1 MKFALSLAWLSLVA
15 GATIR
20 SPQPRTYDGYQVH
33 RVRATGSQ
41 YAAAK
46 RALAAVP
53 HETLNEIRGNL
64 DVLIAPEQLDAFNA
78 LGLKSRTL
86 HENLAH
92 SIARESHV
100 KKAWK
105 RQANGSED
113 AWFDSYHPY
122 EDHITWWR
130 DLQESFPNNSNWTS
144 TGTSF
149 EGRDMFG
156 IHLYGKDGPGK
167 PAVIYHGTVHARE
180 WITAMTIEYIAKA
193 LTYEYKAGNNYT
205 QAILDNYD
213 IYMFPF
219 VNPDG
224 FVFSQTDDRL
234 WRKNRM
240 PPPENAANQTCYGRD
255 INRNWETNWDADP
268 RGASTDPCSQTYR
281 GEAPR
286 DTPENLGMDTLI
298 RKIRDEQGIKLY
310 IDWHSYSQLILY
322 PFGHKE
328 TLYAPELGM
337 WTKVAALMSENIAY
351 YSTNAT
357 TYTYGP
363 SGATL
368 YPTTGAS
375 IDHVYTIGR
384 AKFSMTIELPDT
396 GDFGFV
402 LPPERIRPA
411 ADEQWVGQQVLLSL
425 LDEEFFDGEG
435 PAIGALGTTW

>member
-1 MKFALSLAWLSLVA
+1 MKLLFNLAWLSLAA

-20 SPQPRTYDGYQVH
+20 SPQPVTYDGYQVH
-33 RVRATGSQ
+33 RLRAVGTDL
-41 YAAAK
+41 ALAK
-46 RALAAVP
+46 RAMSSIP
-53 HETLNEIRGNL
+53 HETLNEARGSW

-100 KKAWK
+100 KNSWK
-105 RQANGSED
+105 RQSNGSDD
-113 AWFDSYHPY
+113 AWFDSYHAY

-130 DLQESFPNNSNWTS
+130 DLQSSFPDNSNWTS
-144 TGTSF
+144 TGTSY

-156 IHLYGKDGPGK
+156 VHFWGADGPGKK

-180 WITAMTIEYIAKA
+180 WITAPVIEYIAKQLVDA
-193 LTYEYKAGNNYT
+193 YKTNGT
-205 QAILDNYD
+205 QSFLDKYD
-213 IYMFPF
+213 FYMFPI

-224 FVFSQTDDRL
+224 FVFSQTDNRL
-234 WRKNRM
+234 WRKNRQ
-240 PPPENAANQTCYGRD
+240 PPPANAQNQTCYGRD
-255 INRNWETNWDADP
+255 INRNWETNWDSST
-268 RGASTDPCSQTYR
+268 RGASRDPCSQTYR

-286 DTPENLGMDTLI
+286 DTPENKGMDTMI
-298 RKIRDEQGIKLY
+298 RKIRDEQGIELY
-310 IDWHSYSQLILY
+310 IDWHSYSQLILF
-322 PFGHKE
+322 PFGDKE

-337 WTKVAALMSENIAY
+337 WTKTASLMSEQIRLESKND
-351 YSTNAT
+351 T
-357 TYTYGP
+357 TYVFGP

-375 IDHVYTIGR
+375 IDHVYSTGR

-396 GDFGFV
+396 GDYGFV

-411 ADEQWVGQQVLLSL
+411 AEEQWVGQKVLLTL
-425 LDEEFFDGEG
+425 LDEPFFDGEG
-435 PAIGALGTTW
+435 PAIGTW

>member
-1 MKFALSLAWLSLVA
+1 MKFVLSLAWLSLA
-15 GATIR
+15 TCATIR
-20 SPQPRTYDGYQVH
+20 SPQPVSYDGYQVH
-33 RVRATGSQ
+33 RLRSTGSQ
-41 YAAAK
+41 YASAK
-46 RALAAVP
+46 RALASIP
-53 HETLNEIRGNL
+53 HETLNEVRGTW

-86 HENLAH
+86 HANLAD
-92 SIARESHV
+92 SIARESYV

-105 RQANGSED
+105 RQLNGSED

-122 EDHITWWR
+122 EDHISWWR
-130 DLQESFPNNSNWTS
+130 ELQESFPEHSNWTS
-144 TGTSF
+144 TGTSY

-156 IHLYGKDGPGK
+156 VHLWGAGGPGK

-180 WITAMTIEYIAKA
+180 WITAPVIEYIAKQ
-193 LTYEYKAGNNYT
+193 LVDGYKAGDNDT
-205 QAILDNYD
+205 QAVLDNYD
-213 IYMFPF
+213 FYMFPF

-224 FVFSQTDDRL
+224 FVFSQTDNRL
-234 WRKNRM
+234 WRKNRQ
-240 PPPENAANQTCYGRD
+240 PPPENAANQTCFGRD
-255 INRNWETNWDADP
+255 VNRNWETNWDADP
-268 RGASTDPCSQTYR
+268 RGASPDPCSQTYR

-286 DTPENLGMDTLI
+286 DTPENQGMDNLI
-298 RKIRDEQGIKLY
+298 RNIRDEQGIKLY

-337 WTKVAALMSENIAY
+337 WTKAAALMSDTIRY

-357 TYTYGP
+357 TYVFGP

-411 ADEQWVGQQVLLSL
+411 AEEQWVGQQVILQL
-425 LDEEFFDGEG
+425 LDEEFFDGDG